1 MSQASQLIDL
11 VKQALRD
18 RGRTYA
24 DLARGLGISE
34 SSVKRLF
41 SKKKLSLERLEEI
54 CAELDLEIVDLLEM
68 ARSEGRMTQ
77 LSEEQERALVADP
90 HLLLVG
96 LLILSHWRAE
106 DILRSYRLSEAEV
119 VKALTTLDSLGIID
133 LLPGNRIKLKLARN
147 FAWRKKGPLQ
157 EFFEARVQKQF
168 FESSFHGVG
177 ELRFVVHAS
186 LSEHSNAQ
194 LQQRMRKLAE
204 EFDALAEEDGHALDR
219 KGHWGTTMVVA
230 IRPWE
235 LAVFSELR
243 RPGTRN

>member
-1 MSQASQLIDL
+1 MSQASQLVDL

-24 DLARGLGISE
+24 DLARNLGVSE

-54 CAELDLEIVDLLEM
+54 CDHLDLEIVDLLEM
-68 ARSEGRMTQ
+68 ARSEGRMTE
-77 LSEEQERALVADP
+77 LSEEQERALVADAR
-90 HLLLVG
+90 LLLVG
-96 LLILSHWRAE
+96 LLTLSNWHAA
-106 DILRSYRLSEAEV
+106 DIVRSYRLSEADV
-119 VKALTTLDSLGIID
+119 VKLLTKLDRLGIID
-133 LLPGNRIKLKLARN
+133 LLPGNRVKLKLARN
-147 FAWRKKGPLQ
+147 FSWRKKGPLQ
-157 EFFEARVQKQF
+157 EFFEGRVQKQF
-168 FESSFHGVG
+168 FESSFHGEG

-186 LSEHSNAQ
+186 LSKHSNAL

-204 EFDALAEEDGHALDR
+204 EFDALAEEDGRSVDR
-219 KGHWGTTMVVA
+219 RGQSGTTMVVA

-243 RPGTRN
+243 RPAR